1 MIGLGTA
8 AAALVAACAPS
19 ASVPRASETTPGSPS
34 PATPGPTGTP
44 TTSPSPTASP
54 TTEPTASPPGT
65 TPPDG
70 AALLRQKIGRLLI
83 VGFRGTSLHAGN
95 PIRTALEAGELGGVV
110 LFDRDH
116 LTNTAGRNITSP
128 AQLGALTDAVHAAAI
143 KGPLGGNVLIA
154 VDQEGGK
161 VARLNPTDG
170 YPATESEAALGAAG
184 DLAHTT
190 DAATLMAITLV
201 GAGIDLNLAPV
212 VDLDINPTNPAIGAL
227 DRSFSADPAIV
238 VAQATAVIGAYHSAG
253 VKCAI
258 KHFPGEGS
266 ATGNTDNGIVDVTKT
281 WTETEL
287 QPFTQLVAAGL
298 PDIVMVGHIVN
309 GQLDTDHPAS
319 LSKATVTDV
328 LRTKVGWKGPVVS
341 DDMQAPAITQAFG
354 SDEAIA
360 LALDAGVDLLLFA
373 NQQVYDP
380 QIARNLVATIERLVT
395 SGRITAARLDE
406 SVRRIGA
413 LFPTVE

>member
-44 TTSPSPTASP
+44 TPSPSPAPSP

-83 VGFRGTSLHAGN
+83 VGFRGTTLPAGN